1 MSSDRV
7 PQILILFYSRYG
19 NTAQMA
25 EEIAY
30 GAKEVHGVSVALR
43 RIADDVPMEVISQ
56 NMDWSKIV
64 EDLNDRYPSSDTED
78 IIKEMPRYD
87 AIIFGSPTRFG
98 NMAAPMK
105 AMWDRTSKLWIDGS
119 LIGKV
124 GAVFTGAS
132 SVHGGQ
138 ETTAISMM
146 FPMFHHGMIIVGVPY
161 STPEL
166 VFSGS
171 PYGPSRIVGALS
183 NKEIDEADRKVART
197 LGKRVAELT
206 KKMMTNPG
214 PNLENV

>member
-1 MSSDRV
+1 VSSNKI
-7 PQILILFYSRYG
+7 PHILILFYSRYG
-19 NTAQMA
+19 NTSQMA

-30 GAKEVHGVSVALR
+30 GAKELSGISITMR

-56 NMDWSKIV
+56 NPEWSKIV
-64 EDLNDRYPSSDTED
+64 EDLNDRYPSSNIED
-78 IIKEMPRYD
+78 IIKEMPNYD

-105 AMWDRTSKLWIDGS
+105 ALWDRTSTLWVNGS

-146 FPMFHHGMIIVGVPY
+146 FPMFHHGMIVVGVPY

-171 PYGPSRIVGALS
+171 PYGPSRIVGPLS
-183 NKEIDEADRKVART
+183 NKEIDEADRKVARA

-206 KKMMTNPG
+206 KRMVANP
-214 PNLENV
+214 